1 MSIFGI
7 VIGVILLIVLALRGW
22 NVIIAS
28 LLSSLV
34 VIVFSGA
41 PLYETFYQA
50 YMTGFSNW
58 AGRFF
63 LMLAGGAVFA
73 KVMEVSG
80 AAQSISNSIMKITG
94 EDNLLVL
101 FFGLWFVATIL
112 VYGGISTWVIVYVM
126 MPIMYPIFKKLN
138 LPWTTAL
145 AVFVLAANA
154 IPNNLPGAVT
164 IYNVMPMQYLGTSST
179 AGWLVSLFAS
189 SFHLIAGFAYIFWD
203 LKKKQKQGIG
213 FAKPALL
220 KVEPVD
226 DSNLPNPIIAILPI
240 IITLVTLN
248 VFKIDVFFAL
258 SLGII
263 SCIVLMYKQIPNIV
277 RALSEGAANSGLP
290 VIATCAVVG
299 FGSVVASVDGFDIIV
314 DAIINNTP
322 GSPYVSWSLGV
333 TSLAG
338 ITASASGG
346 LGIAMEALLPKYM
359 GMNLNP
365 EALHRLA
372 SIATC
377 GLDTLPH
384 NGAIVTILTIFG
396 LTHKEGYKYFFVLS
410 LVISLASLIPGMLA
424 VSLFY

>member
-1 MSIFGI
+1 MSILGI
-7 VIGVILLIVLALRGW
+7 VIGVILLIALALRGW
-22 NVIIAS
+22 NVIVAS
-28 LLSSLV
+28 LISSLV

-41 PLYETFYQA
+41 PLYETFYKA
-50 YMTGFSNW
+50 YMIGFSNW
-58 AGRFF
+58 AGKFF

-94 EDNLLVL
+94 EDNLPVL
-101 FFGLWFVATIL
+101 FFGLWLVSTIL

-126 MPIMYPIFKKLN
+126 MPIMYPIFKKLD

-179 AGWLVSLFAS
+179 AGWKISLFAS
-189 SFHLIAGFAYIFWD
+189 TFHLIVGFAFIFWD
-203 LKKKQKQGIG
+203 LKKKQKQEIG
-213 FAKPALL
+213 FIKPKLL
-220 KVEPVD
+220 KIEPVD
-226 DSNLPNPIIAILPI
+226 DSNLPNPIIAIAPI
-240 IITLVTLN
+240 VVTLATLN
-248 VFKIDVFFAL
+248 IFKIDVFFAL

-263 SCIVLMYKQIPNIV
+263 SCIILMYKQIPNIV
-277 RALSEGAANSGLP
+277 GALSEGAANCGLP

-299 FGSVVASVDGFDIIV
+299 FGSVVASVEGFDIIV
-314 DAIINNTP
+314 NAIINNTP

-346 LGIAMEALLPKYM
+346 LGIAMESLLPKYM
-359 GMNLNP
+359 SMNLNP

-372 SIATC
+372 SIASC

-396 LTHKEGYKYFFVLS
+396 LTHKEGYKYFFILS
-410 LVISLASLIPGMLA
+410 LVLPLLSLIPGMLA
-424 VSLFY
+424 VGLFY

>member
-1 MSIFGI
+1 MSIIGI
-7 VIGVILLIVLALRGW
+7 VIGVILLIFLALRGW

-28 LLSSLV
+28 LLASLI

-41 PLYETFYQA
+41 PLYETFYKA
-50 YMTGFSNW
+50 YMVGFSNW
-58 AGRFF
+58 AGKFF

-80 AAQSISNSIMKITG
+80 AAQSISNAIMKVTG
-94 EDNLLVL
+94 EKNLLVL
-101 FFGLWFVATIL
+101 FFGLWFVTTVL

-126 MPIMYPIFKKLN
+126 MPIMYPIFKKLDIS
-138 LPWTTAL
+138 WTTAL

-179 AGWLVSLFAS
+179 AGWLISLFAS
-189 SFHLIAGFAYIFWD
+189 TFHLIVGFAFIFWD
-203 LKKKQKQGIG
+203 LRRKQKQGIG
-213 FAKPALL
+213 FVKPALL
-220 KVEPVD
+220 KIEPVD
-226 DSNLPNPIIAILPI
+226 DSNLPNPFIAIAPI
-240 IITLVTLN
+240 IITLVALN

-258 SLGII
+258 SLGVI
-263 SCIVLMYKQIPNIV
+263 SCIVLMYKHIPNV
-277 RALSEGAANSGLP
+277 VEALSLGASNSGLP

-299 FGSVVASVDGFDIIV
+299 FGSVVASVEGFNIIV

-346 LGIAMEALLPKYM
+346 LGIAMESLLPKYAS
-359 GMNLNP
+359 MNLNP

-396 LTHKEGYKYFFVLS
+396 LTHKEGYKYFFILS
-410 LVISLASLIPGMLA
+410 LILPLLSLIPGMIA
-424 VSLFY
+424 VGLFY

>member
-28 LLSSLV
+28 LISSLV

-41 PLYETFYQA
+41 PLYATFYEA

-58 AGRFF
+58 AGKFF
-63 LMLAGGAVFA
+63 LMLASGAVFA

-101 FFGLWFVATIL
+101 FFGLWLVATIL

-126 MPIMYPIFKKLN
+126 MPIMYPIFKKLD

-189 SFHLIAGFAYIFWD
+189 TFHLIVGFVFIFWD
-203 LKKKQKQGIG
+203 LKRKQKQEIG
-213 FAKPALL
+213 FIKPKLL

-226 DSNLPNPIIAILPI
+226 DSNLPNPIIAIVPI
-240 IITLVTLN
+240 AVTLATLN
-248 VFKIDVFFAL
+248 IFKVDVFFAL

-277 RALSEGAANSGLP
+277 GALSEGAANSGLP

-299 FGSVVASVDGFDIIV
+299 FGSVVASVEGFDIIV

-396 LTHKEGYKYFFVLS
+396 LTHKEGYKYFFILS
-410 LVISLASLIPGMLA
+410 LVIPLLSLIPGMLA
-424 VSLFY
+424 VGLFY

>member
-1 MSIFGI
+1 MSIIGI
-7 VIGVILLIVLALRGW
+7 LIGVILLIVLALRGW
-22 NVIIAS
+22 NVIVAS
-28 LLSSLV
+28 LLASLV

-41 PLYETFYQA
+41 PLYETFYKA
-50 YMTGFSNW
+50 YMVGFSNW

-80 AAQSISNSIMKITG
+80 AAQSISNAIMKITG
-94 EDNLLVL
+94 EKNLLVL
-101 FFGLWFVATIL
+101 FFGLWLVATVL

-126 MPIMYPIFKKLN
+126 MPIMYPIFKKLD

-145 AVFVLAANA
+145 TVFVLAANA

-164 IYNVMPMQYLGTSST
+164 IYNIMPMQYLGTSST
-179 AGWLVSLFAS
+179 AGWIISLFAS
-189 SFHLIAGFAYIFWD
+189 SFHLVAGFAYIFWD
-203 LKKKQKQGIG
+203 LKRQQKRGIG
-213 FAKPALL
+213 FIQPALL
-220 KVEPVD
+220 KVEQVD
-226 DSNLPNPIIAILPI
+226 DTNLPNPFIAIAPI
-240 IITLVTLN
+240 VITLVALN
-248 VFKIDVFFAL
+248 VFDLDVFFSL

-263 SCIVLMYKQIPNIV
+263 SCIALMYKQIPNV
-277 RALSEGAANSGLP
+277 VGAMSEGAANAGLP

-299 FGSVVASVDGFDIIV
+299 FGSVVASVEGFDTIV
-314 DAIINNTP
+314 NAIINNTP
-322 GSPYVSWSLGV
+322 GSPYVSWSIGV

-346 LGIAMEALLPKYM
+346 LGIAMESLLPKYM
-359 GMNLNP
+359 GMGLNP

-384 NGAIVTILTIFG
+384 NGAIVTILSIFG
-396 LTHKEGYKYFFVLS
+396 LTHKEGYKHFFVLS
-410 LVISLASLIPGMLA
+410 LVISLASLIPGLLA
-424 VSLFY
+424 VGLFY

>member
-1 MSIFGI
+1 MSVFGI
-7 VIGVILLIVLALRGW
+7 VLGVILLIVLALRGW
-22 NVIIAS
+22 NVIVAS
-28 LLSSLV
+28 LISSLV
-34 VIVFSGA
+34 VILFSSA
-41 PLYETFYQA
+41 PLYETFYEA
-50 YMTGFSNW
+50 YMIGFSNW
-58 AGRFF
+58 AGKFF
-63 LMLAGGAVFA
+63 LMLVGGAVFA

-94 EDNLLVL
+94 EDNLPVL
-101 FFGLWFVATIL
+101 FFGLWFVTSIL

-154 IPNNLPGAVT
+154 IPNNFPGAVT
-164 IYNVMPMQYLGTSST
+164 IYNVMPMQYLGTSSM
-179 AGWLVSLFAS
+179 AGWLISVFAS
-189 SFHLIAGFAYIFWD
+189 SFHLIAGFAFIFWD
-203 LKKKQKQGIG
+203 LRRKQKQGIG
-213 FAKPALL
+213 FVRPELL
-220 KVEPVD
+220 KIEPVD
-226 DSNLPNPIIAILPI
+226 DSNLPNPVIAITPI
-240 IITLVTLN
+240 IVTLVTLN
-248 VFKIDVFFAL
+248 IFDLDVFFAL

-263 SCIVLMYKQIPNIV
+263 SCIVLMYKHIPDIV
-277 RALSEGAANSGLP
+277 GALSEGTANSGLP
-290 VIATCAVVG
+290 VISTCAVVG
-299 FGSVVASVDGFDIIV
+299 FGSVVASVGGFDAIV

-346 LGIAMEALLPKYM
+346 LGIAMEALLSKYM
-359 GMNLNP
+359 NMNLNP

-372 SIATC
+372 SIAAC

-396 LTHKEGYKYFFVLS
+396 LTHKEGYKYFFILS
-410 LVISLASLIPGMLA
+410 LVISLLSLIPGMIA
-424 VSLFY
+424 VGLFY